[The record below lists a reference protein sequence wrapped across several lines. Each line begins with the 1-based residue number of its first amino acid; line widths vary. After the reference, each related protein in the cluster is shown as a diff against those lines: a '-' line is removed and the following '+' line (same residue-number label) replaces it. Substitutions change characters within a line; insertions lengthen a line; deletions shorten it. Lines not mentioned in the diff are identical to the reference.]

1 MTSAAARNRFVAG
14 KASGLIVC
22 LALVLTLSRA
32 HADDGVPA
40 GRFDLAPYRVM
51 VRVTFAA
58 DPNITPALRQS
69 VLATLTGRI
78 SATFGPTWSLLPAD
92 HPRMIEDNDVTPPD
106 EQYLDRLTYGSIA
119 AKVGDASCQ
128 KAFLLFIRPQE
139 SRWLIAGRE
148 WDRTVQRLGPLLT
161 ATTTERRAIA
171 DAALELLEQLFSPL
185 LMISDA
191 DRESKSATAIVH
203 AGSIPPGDPSA
214 VPLKKGSLFLTYFRF
229 LDAKGN
235 VRKVQLVPW
244 TYLVLD
250 EFKEGRA
257 KCAVASSYRAP
268 LAANMR
274 RRVEAVAILLRPS
287 LAETRLKLV
296 AGRGASKALAGLFV
310 EIEPLV
316 PNASQKG
323 VDAKQRRQL
332 LSDRQGEVTI
342 GAEPVH
348 PMRLL
353 QIHSGSV
360 LLARRP
366 FVAGVDPEVSLEL
379 ADDEIRLSAQRDV
392 DLLRIQLIETVARR
406 ASLIARTRAALK
418 AHEAESTTPL
428 LADLDHLPKA
438 DFYQSKL
445 NEIRVVA
452 LDEAGR
458 RRDAVA
464 ERRIEDLCQKTLTL
478 IEQYLPDD
486 RLQTLHEEVAT
497 SLAEAQ
503 TTAAALKEATE
514 QKRKL
519 APAFEIKPAPAAKVA
534 KKKKPEPAA
543 KAEESAKPDDG
554 AKSDD
559 SSTPEDAAKPAA
571 AAAPAGQPQPPPAAP
586 KEVEKPKKPP
596 SGL

>member
-1 MTSAAARNRFVAG
+1 MTCSAGTKRFVARNIP
-14 KASGLIVC
+14 ALIVC
-22 LALVLTLSRA
+22 FALGLSLAR
-32 HADDGVPA
+32 ADDGVPT

-58 DPNITPALRQS
+58 DPNVTPALRQT
-69 VLATLTGRI
+69 VLATLTARI
-78 SATFGPTWSLLPAD
+78 GATFGPTWSLLPAD
-92 HPRMIEDNDVTPPD
+92 HPSVIEDNDLTPPD
-106 EQYLDRLTYGSIA
+106 EQYLERLTYGSIA
-119 AKVGDASCQ
+119 AKVGDGSCQ

-139 SRWLIAGRE
+139 SKWLIVGRE
-148 WDRTVQRLGPLLT
+148 WDRTVQTVGPLLT
-161 ATTTERRAIA
+161 ATTTQRRVIA
-171 DAALELLEQLFSPL
+171 DAALELLERLFSPL

-191 DRESKSATAIVH
+191 DREYKTATARVH

-214 VPLKKGSLFLTYFRF
+214 VPLTKGALFLTYFRF
-229 LDAKGN
+229 LDSKGN
-235 VRKVQLVPW
+235 VRRVQLVPW

-250 EFKEGRA
+250 ELKGGRA

-296 AGRGASKALAGLFV
+296 VGRGASKPLAGLFV
-310 EIEPLV
+310 EIEPLI
-316 PNASQKG
+316 PNASPKATE
-323 VDAKQRRQL
+323 VKQRREL

-342 GAEPVH
+342 GAELAH
-348 PMRLL
+348 PLRLL

-366 FVAGVDPEVSLEL
+366 FVAGVDPDVTLEL
-379 ADDEIRLSAQRDV
+379 ANDEIRLSAQRDV

-406 ASLIARTRAALK
+406 ASLIARTRASLK
-418 AHEAESTTPL
+418 THDAESTRQL

-438 DFYQSKL
+438 DFYLSKL

-452 LDEAGR
+452 LDEASH

-464 ERRIEDLCQKTLTL
+464 ERRIQDLCQKTLTL

-497 SLAEAQ
+497 SLAEAEA
-503 TTAAALKEATE
+503 TAAALKEATE

-519 APAFEIKPAPAAKVA
+519 GSAFPIKPAPASPAKDA

-543 KAEESAKPDDG
+543 NAEDAAKPGD
-554 AKSDD
+554 AAQSDD
-559 SSTPEDAAKPAA
+559 STMPEDAAKPAA
-571 AAAPAGQPQPPPAAP
+571 AGAPAGQAPPP

>member
-1 MTSAAARNRFVAG
+1 M
-14 KASGLIVC
+14 
-22 LALVLTLSRA
+22 
-32 HADDGVPA
+32 PA

-58 DPNITPALRQS
+58 DPNVTPALRQT
-69 VLATLTGRI
+69 VLATLTARI
-78 SATFGPTWSLLPAD
+78 GATFGPTWSLLPAD
-92 HPRMIEDNDVTPPD
+92 HPSVIEDNDLTPPD
-106 EQYLDRLTYGSIA
+106 EQYLERLTYESIA
-119 AKVGDASCQ
+119 AKVGDGSCQ

-139 SRWLIAGRE
+139 SKWLIVGRE
-148 WDRTVQRLGPLLT
+148 WDRTVQRRGPLLT
-161 ATTTERRAIA
+161 ATTTQRRAIA
-171 DAALELLEQLFSPL
+171 DAALELLERLFSPL

-191 DRESKSATAIVH
+191 DRESKTATATVH

-214 VPLKKGSLFLTYFRF
+214 LPLTKGSLFLTYFRF
-229 LDAKGN
+229 LDSKGN
-235 VRKVQLVPW
+235 VRRVQLVPW

-250 EFKEGRA
+250 ELKGGRA

-296 AGRGASKALAGLFV
+296 VGRGASKPLAGLFV

-316 PNASQKG
+316 PNAWPKATE
-323 VDAKQRRQL
+323 AKQRREL

-342 GAEPVH
+342 GAEPAH
-348 PMRLL
+348 PLRLL

-366 FVAGVDPEVSLEL
+366 FVAGVDPDVTLEL

-406 ASLIARTRAALK
+406 ASLIARTRASLK
-418 AHEAESTTPL
+418 THDAESTRQL

-438 DFYQSKL
+438 DFYLSKL

-452 LDEAGR
+452 LDEASH

-464 ERRIEDLCQKTLTL
+464 ERRIRGSLSEDF
-478 IEQYLPDD
+478 DAD
-486 RLQTLHEEVAT
+486 RAIPARR
-497 SLAEAQ
+497 SLANAARRGRHFAGRGRGDSRGPQRGHRAKTQARAGFPDKAGACLSRQGREKEKAGPACECRGCCKAWRRGEIGRQHGARGRREASGPG
-503 TTAAALKEATE
+503 E
-514 QKRKL
+514 
-519 APAFEIKPAPAAKVA
+519 
-534 KKKKPEPAA
+534 
-543 KAEESAKPDDG
+543 
-554 AKSDD
+554 
-559 SSTPEDAAKPAA
+559 
-571 AAAPAGQPQPPPAAP
+571 
-586 KEVEKPKKPP
+586 EVEKPKKPP

>member
-1 MTSAAARNRFVAG
+1 MTARADSAVSLPERPR
-14 KASGLIVC
+14 GLIVC
-22 LALVLTLSRA
+22 LGTSTLSRA
-32 HADDGVPA
+32 RLTTACRL

-214 VPLKKGSLFLTYFRF
+214 VPLKKGSLFVPVFRF
-229 LDAKGN
+229 LDPKGN
-235 VRKVQLVPW
+235 VRKIQSVPW

-274 RRVEAVAILLRPS
+274 RRVEAVAVLLRPE
-287 LAETRLKLV
+287 LPETRLKLV
-296 AGRGASKALAGLFV
+296 AGKGVPRSRWPV
-310 EIEPLV
+310 CSSTCEPLV
-316 PNASQKG
+316 PARRQK
-323 VDAKQRRQL
+323 DAKQSPGAAERPPR
-332 LSDRQGEVTI
+332 DRHNHGRCSPT
-342 GAEPVH
+342 A
-348 PMRLL
+348 
-353 QIHSGSV
+353 
-360 LLARRP
+360 A
-366 FVAGVDPEVSLEL
+366 
-379 ADDEIRLSAQRDV
+379 
-392 DLLRIQLIETVARR
+392 VARSSQR
-406 ASLIARTRAALK
+406 RGPVGTASVCSRRGAGGDARTCR
-418 AHEAESTTPL
+418 
-428 LADLDHLPKA
+428 
-438 DFYQSKL
+438 
-445 NEIRVVA
+445 
-452 LDEAGR
+452 
-458 RRDAVA
+458 
-464 ERRIEDLCQKTLTL
+464 
-478 IEQYLPDD
+478 
-486 RLQTLHEEVAT
+486 
-497 SLAEAQ
+497 
-503 TTAAALKEATE
+503 
-514 QKRKL
+514 
-519 APAFEIKPAPAAKVA
+519 
-534 KKKKPEPAA
+534 
-543 KAEESAKPDDG
+543 
-554 AKSDD
+554 
-559 SSTPEDAAKPAA
+559 
-571 AAAPAGQPQPPPAAP
+571 
-586 KEVEKPKKPP
+586 
-596 SGL
+596 